1 MIKVFIGGSR
11 KIVRLNKSIKERI
24 DNIINKNFM
33 VLIGDANGI
42 DKAVQKY
49 LFEKNYHNVVVYFT
63 GNLCRNNVGS
73 WRTENIETTRN
84 KKDFNFYVL
93 KDLAMV
99 KRADYGFMIWDAK
112 SKGTLN
118 NIINLLKG
126 NKNILVYFAPENE
139 FYTLSSYSN
148 LEKLLAKSDEK
159 SLKLFEKTFKIS
171 EILKKE
177 QQEFQPV

>member
-11 KIVRLNKSIKERI
+11 KIARLNKNIKDRL
-24 DNIINKNFM
+24 DNIMNKNFM

-49 LFEKNYHNVVVYFT
+49 LLEKNYRNVIIYFT
-63 GNLCRNNVGS
+63 GNFCRNNIGN
-73 WRTENIETTRN
+73 WRTENIETKRN
-84 KKDFNFYVL
+84 KKDFNFYAL

-99 KRADYGFMIWDAK
+99 KATDYGFMIWDAK

-139 FYTLSSYSN
+139 FYTLNSYSN